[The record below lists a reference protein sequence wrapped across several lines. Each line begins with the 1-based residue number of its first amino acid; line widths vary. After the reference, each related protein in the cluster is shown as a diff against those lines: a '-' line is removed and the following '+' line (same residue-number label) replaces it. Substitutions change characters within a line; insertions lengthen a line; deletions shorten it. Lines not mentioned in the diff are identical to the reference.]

1 MYKENL
7 QLTEGTSVVVLRAVK
22 GGRLIRSNTSGHNG
36 VYFNKKAGKWA
47 AQITFQGKTKYL
59 GQFWK
64 LEDAVLAR
72 QRGEELFDDFLERQ
86 EMPDGKGISGRTDSA
101 KKETLQKEDDT

>member
-1 MYKENL
+1 M
-7 QLTEGTSVVVLRAVK
+7 
-22 GGRLIRSNTSGHNG
+22 
-36 VYFNKKAGKWA
+36 
-47 AQITFQGKTKYL
+47 
-59 GQFWK
+59 
-64 LEDAVLAR
+64 LAR